1 MNLSILPD
9 QALVDELLASVP
21 MPSHAAVFREPTV
34 LHARDEECP
43 DAANDA
49 RELQL
54 SHLLGV
60 AKELLLRRLR
70 RDLAAE
76 SSITSSITCPSAL
89 RDWLR
94 IYCADLQYEVFLVL
108 YLDAHHRVLDVEPMF
123 RGTVTQTA
131 VYPREVAKAALA
143 HNATA
148 VAFAHNHPS
157 GSAEP
162 SRADELLTANLK
174 SALALVDVRVID
186 HVVVAGDQVVSMAER
201 GLL

>member
-9 QALVDELLASVP
+9 QALVEELLGSVP

-34 LHARDEECP
+34 LHARDGECP

-70 RDLAAE
+70 RNLAAE
-76 SSITSSITCPSAL
+76 SFITSPSAL

-108 YLDAHHRVLDVEPMF
+108 YLDTHHRVLDVEPMF

-162 SRADELLTANLK
+162 SRADELLTASLK
-174 SALALVDVRVID
+174 SAQALLDVRVID
-186 HVVVAGDQVVSMAER
+186 HVVVAGDQLVSMAER

>member
-1 MNLSILPD
+1 VNLSVLPE
-9 QALVDELLASVP
+9 QALVNELLACTP
-21 MPSHAAVFREPTV
+21 MPPHAALSSGPTV
-34 LHARDEECP
+34 LHACDGECP

-49 RELQL
+49 RGLQL
-54 SHLLGV
+54 AHLLGV

-76 SSITSSITCPSAL
+76 SFIGSPDAL

-94 IYCADLQYEVFLVL
+94 LYCAELQYEVFVVL
-108 YLDAHHRVLDVEPMF
+108 FLDAQSRVIDVEPMF

-131 VYPREVAKAALA
+131 VYPREVVKAALA
-143 HNATA
+143 RNATA

-162 SRADELLTANLK
+162 SRSDGLLTANLK
-174 SALALVDVRVID
+174 SALALVDVRVVD
-186 HVVVAGDQVVSMAER
+186 HVIVAGDQTVSMAQR